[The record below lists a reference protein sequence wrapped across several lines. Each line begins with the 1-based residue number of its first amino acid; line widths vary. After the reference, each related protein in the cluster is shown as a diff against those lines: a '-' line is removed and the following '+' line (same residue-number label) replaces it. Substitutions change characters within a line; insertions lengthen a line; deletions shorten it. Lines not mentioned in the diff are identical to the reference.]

1 MLHCCM
7 ICLWKGRI
15 VSSQNDLSL
24 ERKIVSLQYDLF
36 LERKKV
42 FVVVVVT
49 RLLPRDGGMAKHHG
63 SPDARQLLKAWTRD
77 CKETESRQRAS
88 GTKSPVAGQCKWR

>member
-1 MLHCCM
+1 MLHCSM

-36 LERKKV
+36 LERKKF
-42 FVVVVVT
+42 FVVAVVT
-49 RLLPRDGGMAKHHG
+49 RPLPRDGAWRNTMDPQTPGNSSRPGPEIVKRRRVAKER
-63 SPDARQLLKAWTRD
+63 AA
-77 CKETESRQRAS
+77 QR
-88 GTKSPVAGQCKWR
+88 VR